1 MGILLGLLK
10 GTTAA
15 AAIIFAFALL
25 KKLIIVFGF
34 MFAIIKFAIIT
45 AFLALLVSIA
55 ISVIRNWSNNS
66 SSKDA

>member
-1 MGILLGLLK
+1 MGILLSLLK

-34 MFAIIKFAIIT
+34 LFAIVKFAIIT
-45 AFLALLVSIA
+45 AFLVLLVSIA
-55 ISVIRNWSNNS
+55 ISMIRNWSDR
-66 SSKDA
+66 SKDV